1 MWPFLIFWSPNGTD
15 YEIMVFGG
23 FSRFLAVFWGPKVKF
38 QNFKIFK
45 IGQKFDFPKMCLNYC
60 QMSYKYRKWFF
71 GPPKPFFC
79 QYIMIFIHLRQ
90 SLKNEFLGQK
100 SKFSGFLM
108 LQIMSSVS
116 VGDDQNFEKS
126 VEMRSRRPL
135 DASKYL
141 G

>member
-1 MWPFLIFWSPNGTD
+1 
-15 YEIMVFGG
+15 MVFWAPKT
-23 FSRFLAVFWGPKVKF
+23 FFLPIYYDFHT
-38 QNFKIFK
+38 FKTIFK
-45 IGQKFDFPKMCLNYC
+45 KRI
-60 QMSYKYRKWFF
+60 
-71 GPPKPFFC
+71 
-79 QYIMIFIHLRQ
+79 
-90 SLKNEFLGQK
+90 LGQK